1 MNIVHI
7 GGSHVQDSC
16 HTPAGSGVRGRGAP
30 RRPSCPVAPRPA
42 NARLGAQASSAPR
55 RRWLLAIAQDRAEE
69 RKLAATREQIA
80 ELETRA
86 VEALKGGRED
96 LAAKA
101 AENIAALEGDA
112 QAAEKARTIFSA
124 EIAKL
129 ERHVRGQSTRLAELE
144 RGRRIA
150 RAAES
155 VRVMRR
161 GRLEDGALPSS
172 DAFRSRNDARAA
184 ARAADASLRRRD
196 RRSTRSTPSRRPKAS
211 TRRWPIGFRPAG
223 QAARRRCARAA
234 EGEGRHSGVIIPQT
248 CQTRKI

>member
-1 MNIVHI
+1 MFKTIV
-7 GGSHVQDSC
+7 
-16 HTPAGSGVRGRGAP
+16 TLMRGRAFE
-30 RRPSCPVAPRPA
+30 ADE
-42 NARLGAQASSAPR
+42 RLADRHALTLLDQQMRDSAASVERAKKA
-55 RRWLLAIAQDRAEE
+55 LALAIAQDYAEE

-80 ELETRA
+80 ELEARA

-112 QAAEKARTIFSA
+112 QAADKARTIFSA

-129 ERHVRGQSTRLAELE
+129 ERHVREQSTRLSELE

-161 GRLEDGALPSS
+161 GRLESAPSHQSTLSEAETTLARLREQQAQACAAETAL
-172 DAFRSRNDARAA
+172 DALDAEPQAESLNETLA
-184 ARAADASLRRRD
+184 NEGFGPPVKPRAADVLARLKEKTGSL
-196 RRSTRSTPSRRPKAS
+196 
-211 TRRWPIGFRPAG
+211 
-223 QAARRRCARAA
+223 
-234 EGEGRHSGVIIPQT
+234 
-248 CQTRKI
+248 

>member
-1 MNIVHI
+1 MFKTVVTLI
-7 GGSHVQDSC
+7 
-16 HTPAGSGVRGRGAP
+16 RGRAFE
-30 RRPSCPVAPRPA
+30 AEE
-42 NARLGAQASSAPR
+42 RLADRHALSLLDQQMRDSAASVERAKKA
-55 RRWLLAIAQDRAEE
+55 LALAVAQDRAEE

-101 AENIAALEGDA
+101 AENIAVLEGDA

-161 GRLEDGALPSS
+161 GRLEDAPCRQATLSE
-172 DAFRSRNDARAA
+172 AETTLAR
-184 ARAADASLRRRD
+184 LREQQ
-196 RRSTRSTPSRRPKAS
+196 T
-211 TRRWPIGFRPAG
+211 
-223 QAARRRCARAA
+223 QACAA
-234 EGEGRHSGVIIPQT
+234 ETVLDTLDAEPQAESLNETLANEGFGPPVKPRAGDVLARLKEKAGAS
-248 CQTRKI
+248 

>member
-1 MNIVHI
+1 MFKTV
-7 GGSHVQDSC
+7 V
-16 HTPAGSGVRGRGAP
+16 TLMRGRAFE
-30 RRPSCPVAPRPA
+30 ADE
-42 NARLGAQASSAPR
+42 RLADRHALTLLDQQMRDSAASVERAKKA
-55 RRWLLAIAQDRAEE
+55 LALAIAQDRAEA
-69 RKLAATREQIA
+69 RKLAATREQTA

-112 QAAEKARTIFSA
+112 KSAEKARTIFSA

-161 GRLEDGALPSS
+161 GRLENAPCHQATLSEAETTLARLREQQAQACAAETAL
-172 DAFRSRNDARAA
+172 DALDAEPQAESLNETLA
-184 ARAADASLRRRD
+184 NEGFGPPVKPRAADVLARLKEKAAS
-196 RRSTRSTPSRRPKAS
+196 S
-211 TRRWPIGFRPAG
+211 
-223 QAARRRCARAA
+223 
-234 EGEGRHSGVIIPQT
+234 
-248 CQTRKI
+248 